1 MRKEVI
7 EHKDSLR
14 AAVGL
19 LGHCKMI
26 SALLKIISYYKIAPL
41 TCGMVI
47 SKKLYIGQQHE
58 QSEHGNGIFLIVF
71 IWLMSELK

>member
-1 MRKEVI
+1 MVFVVSLWMRKEVI

-26 SALLKIISYYKIAPL
+26 SALLKIKIKIINNNFILQNSP
-41 TCGMVI
+41 VNVW
-47 SKKLYIGQQHE
+47 
-58 QSEHGNGIFLIVF
+58 NGD
-71 IWLMSELK
+71 